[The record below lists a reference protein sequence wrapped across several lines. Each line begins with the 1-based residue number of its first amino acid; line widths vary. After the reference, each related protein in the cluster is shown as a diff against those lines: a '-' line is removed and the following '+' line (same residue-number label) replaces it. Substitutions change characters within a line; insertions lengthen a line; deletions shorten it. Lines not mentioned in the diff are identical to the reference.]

1 MGRVRA
7 VERAIRAS
15 SVSGLTR
22 RTSVPGRRT
31 LVSDRCRYGR
41 RVRVGLSI
49 PIMDE
54 PSALV
59 DLGVAAEANG
69 WDGVFLWHHVIGTPD
84 FAVPMSDAWV
94 LLGALAVRTD
104 RVRLGTTVTALPR
117 HQPQEVAR
125 QTATLDQLSGGRMV
139 LGVGLG
145 EPPSEYTALGRNADR
160 AVLATM
166 LDEGLEVVSG
176 LWSGQPFSHHG
187 AHYSF
192 DGVQLLPPPL
202 QEPRIPVW
210 VSAMARNERTLGRA
224 ARWDGVLLGAMT
236 SEGGMDVLAPEAVA
250 EVAARP
256 DAPADIVVAAPA
268 GTDPA
273 LNEDAGATW
282 VLITGWLDEL
292 RGLATAAPGS
302 SAG

>member
-1 MGRVRA
+1 MR
-7 VERAIRAS
+7 
-15 SVSGLTR
+15 L
-22 RTSVPGRRT
+22 
-31 LVSDRCRYGR
+31 
-41 RVRVGLSI
+41 GLSV

-54 PSALV
+54 PSAVV

-69 WDGVFLWHHVIGTPD
+69 WDGVFLWHHVVGTPD

-94 LLGALAVRTD
+94 LLGALAARTG

-125 QTATLDQLSGGRMV
+125 QAVTLDRLSGGRMV

-145 EPPSEYTALGRNADR
+145 EPPSEYTAVGRTADR
-160 AVLATM
+160 RTLAAM
-166 LDEGLEVVSG
+166 LDEGLEVLTG

-192 DGVQLLPPPL
+192 DTVQFLPPPL
-202 QEPRIPVW
+202 QRPRIPVW

-224 ARWDGVLLGAMT
+224 ARWDGVIVGAM
-236 SEGGMDVLAPEAVA
+236 SVEGGMDVLQPEAVA

-256 DAPADIVVAAPA
+256 DAPRDIVVAAPA

-273 LNEDAGATW
+273 MYEKAGATW
-282 VLITGWLDEL
+282 VLFTDWIDRL
-292 RGLATAAPGS
+292 RSLANSPAPSS
-302 SAG
+302 SAR

>member
-1 MGRVRA
+1 
-7 VERAIRAS
+7 
-15 SVSGLTR
+15 
-22 RTSVPGRRT
+22 
-31 LVSDRCRYGR
+31 
-41 RVRVGLSI
+41 
-49 PIMDE
+49 MDE

-94 LLGALAVRTD
+94 VLGALAVRTE
-104 RVRLGTTVTALPR
+104 RIRLGTTITALPR

-125 QTATLDQLSGGRMV
+125 QTVTLDRLSGGRMV

-145 EPPSEYTALGRNADR
+145 EPPSEYTAVGRTADR
-160 AVLATM
+160 TVLASM

-176 LWSGQPFSHHG
+176 LWTGQPFSHHG

-192 DGVQLLPPPL
+192 DDVQFLPPPL

-210 VSAMARNERTLGRA
+210 VSAITRNERTLGRA
-224 ARWDGVLLGAMT
+224 ARWDGVLLGAM
-236 SEGGMDVLAPEAVA
+236 SAEGGMEVLPPEAVA

-268 GTDPA
+268 GTDPV
-273 LNEDAGATW
+273 LYEDAGATW
-282 VLITGWLDEL
+282 VLIAGWIDEL
-292 RGLATAAPGS
+292 RNLAAAP
-302 SAG
+302 APK